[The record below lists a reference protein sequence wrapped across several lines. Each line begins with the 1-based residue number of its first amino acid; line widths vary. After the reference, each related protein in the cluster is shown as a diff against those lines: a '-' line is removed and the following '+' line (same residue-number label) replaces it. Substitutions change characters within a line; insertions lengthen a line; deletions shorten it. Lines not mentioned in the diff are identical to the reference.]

1 MNKIELEEDE
11 LDFHHNT
18 KIEEIYS
25 PNVTQLINVFNRVIN
40 ELSIETSIFSI
51 ADILMSECLWQKVK
65 EKELNDYI
73 ECVKGL
79 ERYKDRKQLFNPN
92 TRRVYKRGALENY
105 EKEIIELE
113 KGSSRVRKELHI
125 ALTIVTKYLE
135 RTDLRL
141 AGKNLKLGQSA
152 SIPLKYNCVYERM
165 SLAKCKC
172 EWRGVLR
179 GNDFGAKGCKLC
191 ENEESYPQPHL
202 SFDPYYNNYYYDD
215 TTK

>member
-40 ELSIETSIFSI
+40 ELSIETRIFSI

-92 TRRVYKRGALENY
+92 TKRVYQRGAM
-105 EKEIIELE
+105 
-113 KGSSRVRKELHI
+113 
-125 ALTIVTKYLE
+125 
-135 RTDLRL
+135 
-141 AGKNLKLGQSA
+141 NL
-152 SIPLKYNCVYERM
+152 I
-165 SLAKCKC
+165 
-172 EWRGVLR
+172 
-179 GNDFGAKGCKLC
+179 
-191 ENEESYPQPHL
+191 
-202 SFDPYYNNYYYDD
+202 
-215 TTK
+215 